1 MEGGDGVPG
10 RFEVLDTA
18 VDEKKPR
25 YFELDFQL
33 LLKMSE
39 ESVTMNDL
47 TLVYRMKGKGRLPDL
62 LHVTSLFLFLL
73 LPSLLS
79 SIDPS
84 KTIRQYI
91 LETWQQKDG
100 LTVDVVHDL
109 AQSAEG
115 FLFIGT
121 EDGLFRFD
129 GVKFTCFNKGNTPQ
143 LHDNLIATLETDE
156 AGTMWIGMIR
166 GGGLAYYQQGRF
178 GRLPGSGG
186 LDRLG
191 VTVLCRDGTGGMWVG
206 TWGSGL
212 YHIQAGRISESYD
225 HRHGLASDIVFSL
238 CIGHD
243 QSLWIG
249 HWGGGLSRLR
259 DGKLNR
265 FGPGEGLENDVVWS
279 VHEDRD
285 GAIWAATR
293 DGLFRFDGRRFR
305 RHNPSGE
312 TIRTLFRDR
321 DGNTWIGSW
330 NGVRRW
336 NDGPQASLTS
346 RDGLAGDMVK
356 TMFEDREGSLW
367 IGTFHGLSRL
377 RDGDFRVFGRPE
389 GLGGD
394 IIQSVCPGSSGRVWL
409 GVDGKGLFEYREGK
423 IFQHRIGAAH
433 IDDSVL
439 SLAEDQAGRLWI
451 AGTGGV
457 VLFEAGH
464 VLSEWTRPFL
474 GKDNYARLVY
484 PDRQG
489 TIWMAAAKG
498 GLHRISADL
507 ELGPLPLDP
516 AIASLSVKVI
526 LEDKGGRYW
535 FGTETGLI
543 VAGLEQG
550 VLCAKSTILQ
560 GHEILALVETE
571 AGEIWAGTEVGMVL
585 CQLGP
590 PVRIQPITGIEA
602 SPVFAIVDDRC
613 GHLWLSQAV
622 GIVRV
627 AVADLRTAIAEGKP
641 LTRFRRFDSRDGLR
655 SAICNDLGR
664 PAACMDGSGSL
675 WFATH
680 EGAAVV
686 QPDHLNINRIRP
698 RTVIEEVLADG
709 RSIPAASAIDL
720 RPGTKRID
728 FRFTASSLSIP
739 DRVRFRFRLQG
750 VDSKW
755 RANSDVDRKRTV
767 GYGHLPPG
775 KMVFRIIAENDSSIP
790 GEETALTI
798 VLPPLLWQ
806 RRWFYPFLALVAV
819 TIFAAF
825 FWRNWRRRSLRR
837 SPLPTG
843 DVIAWKDRLQELMEE
858 EKPFLDPSLQ
868 LPELA
873 GKLGLSV
880 HQLSQV
886 INDGF
891 GRNFR
896 EFINSLRIEEAKR
909 LLTDPRSRE
918 YKLLTVAFESGFNSK
933 ATFNQVFR
941 KLTGT
946 TPSEYRE
953 RNAAASLKKGMR
965 L

>member
-1 MEGGDGVPG
+1 MPQSIKG
-10 RFEVLDTA
+10 
-18 VDEKKPR
+18 
-25 YFELDFQL
+25 
-33 LLKMSE
+33 E
-39 ESVTMNDL
+39 E
-47 TLVYRMKGKGRLPDL
+47 RLSIASP
-62 LHVTSLFLFLL
+62 VAALFLL
-73 LPSLLS
+73 LLLPSFLS

-91 LETWQQKDG
+91 HDTWKQKDG
-100 LTVDVVHDL
+100 LTVDIVHDF

-129 GVKFTCFNKGNTPQ
+129 GVRFTRFDKGNTPQ
-143 LHDNLIATLETDE
+143 LHDNLIATLESDE
-156 AGTMWIGMIR
+156 TGTVWIGMIR
-166 GGGLAYYQQGRF
+166 GGGLAYYRQGRF
-178 GRLPGSGG
+178 GRLPGSAG

-206 TWGSGL
+206 TWGNGL

-225 HRHGLASDIVFSL
+225 HRHGLASDVVFSL
-238 CIGHD
+238 CIDHE
-243 QSLWIG
+243 QTLWIG

-259 DGKLNR
+259 EGKLIR
-265 FGPGEGLENDVVWS
+265 FGPDEGLENDVVWS
-279 VHEDRD
+279 LHEDKE
-285 GAIWAATR
+285 GTVWAATR
-293 DGLFRFDGRRFR
+293 DGLFRFDGRRFH
-305 RHNPSGE
+305 RHDSGGE
-312 TIRTLFRDR
+312 TIRTLLRDR
-321 DGNTWIGSW
+321 DGNTWVGTW

-336 NDGPQASLTS
+336 QDGPQASFTS

-356 TMFEDREGSLW
+356 TLFEDREGSLW
-367 IGTFHGLSRL
+367 IGTFRGLSRF

-389 GLGGD
+389 GLAGD
-394 IIQSVCPGSSGRVWL
+394 IIQAICPGSSGRVWL
-409 GVDGKGLFEYREGK
+409 GIDGAGLFEYHDGK
-423 IFQHRIGAAH
+423 IFQHRIRAAH
-433 IDDSVL
+433 INDSVL

-464 VLSEWTRPFL
+464 VAAEWTRPFL
-474 GKDNYARLVY
+474 GKENYARLVY

-498 GLHRISADL
+498 GLYRIKADQGM
-507 ELGPLPLDP
+507 GPLPLDP
-516 AIASLSVKVI
+516 AIASLSVNVI
-526 LEDKGGRYW
+526 LEDKDSRYW
-535 FGTETGLI
+535 FGTENGLI

-550 VLCAKSTILQ
+550 TLRIKSSILRD
-560 GHEILALVETE
+560 HEIMALMETE
-571 AGEIWAGTEVGMVL
+571 TGEIWVGTGVGMVL

-590 PVRIQPITGIEA
+590 PIRVLPIAGIEA
-602 SPVFAIVDDRC
+602 GPVFAIVDDRG
-613 GHLWLSQAV
+613 GHLWLSQAA
-622 GIVRV
+622 GITRV
-627 AVADLRTAIAEGKP
+627 ARADLRAAITNGKP
-641 LTRFRRFDSRDGLR
+641 LARFRRFNDRDGLR
-655 SAICNDLGR
+655 SAIGNDLGH

-680 EGAAVV
+680 EGAAVI
-686 QPDHLNINRIRP
+686 QPGQLHINRMRP
-698 RTVIEEVLADG
+698 LTVIEEVLADG
-709 RSIPAASAIDL
+709 RLIRATSPVDL
-720 RPGTKRID
+720 RPGTKQID
-728 FRFTASSLSIP
+728 IRFTASSLSIP
-739 DRVRFRFRLQG
+739 DRVRFRFRLEG
-750 VDSKW
+750 VDSQW
-755 RANSDVDRKRTV
+755 RTDSDVDRKRAV
-767 GYGHLPPG
+767 SYRHLPPG
-775 KMVFRIIAENDSSIP
+775 KMVFRIIAANDSSLP
-790 GEETALTI
+790 GAETALTM

-806 RRWFYPFLALVAV
+806 RGWFYPFLLLVAATAV
-819 TIFAAF
+819 GAV

-837 SPLPTG
+837 SPLASG
-843 DVIAWKDRLQELMEE
+843 EVIAWKDRLQELMAE
-858 EKPFLDPSLQ
+858 EKPYLDPSLQ

-873 GKLGLSV
+873 GKLGLTV

-953 RNAAASLKKGMR
+953 RNAAACLKKGMR